1 LTKRRDIG
9 TTSVAARIQG
19 QKSHRIPYPQYWV
32 VGTNT
37 INGGWGGGGGL
48 IYKLMFHLNIKKCL
62 FSQLLLLEVAG
73 GQTQGG
79 LQDDVCGDSEA

>member
-1 LTKRRDIG
+1 MG
-9 TTSVAARIQG
+9 V
-19 QKSHRIPYPQYWV
+19 
-32 VGTNT
+32 
-37 INGGWGGGGGL
+37 GGGRGL